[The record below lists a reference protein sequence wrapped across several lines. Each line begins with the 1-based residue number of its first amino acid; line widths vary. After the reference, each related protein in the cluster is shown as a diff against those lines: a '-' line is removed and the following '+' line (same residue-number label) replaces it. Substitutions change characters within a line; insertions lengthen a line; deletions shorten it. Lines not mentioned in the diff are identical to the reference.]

1 MTAMEYSDPALATE
15 SPLSASELRDAD
27 ALVREAGWN
36 QTNADWRI
44 FLDLGHV
51 HAVRNSDARVV
62 ATAATLPHEGKF
74 AWISMVLVS
83 ADYRRQGLA
92 SRLMRRC
99 IDDLTTS
106 GLIPILDATP
116 DGRAVY
122 RALGFED
129 MWGYHRMALRTPPAR
144 PPAPDK
150 QIEVYSIGDSVWP
163 SLCDY
168 DAAAFGARR
177 DAMLGR
183 LRGRLPQAELY
194 AARGGKITGL
204 LLGRDGRSANQ
215 LGPLIADD
223 DETALALLQRAMSAI
238 EPPIYLD
245 LADAKRGLRGWLET
259 TGFSDVRPLTRMAL
273 GSSRRF
279 DDPRR
284 TYAVAGPEFG

>member
-1 MTAMEYSDPALATE
+1 MTAMAYSDPALATE
-15 SPLSASELRDAD
+15 SPLTVTELGDAN

-44 FLDLGHV
+44 FLDLGHAY
-51 HAVRNSDARVV
+51 AVRNSDARVV

-106 GLIPILDATP
+106 GLIPVLDATP

-129 MWGYHRMALRTPPAR
+129 LWGYHRMALRAPPSFAQDLDER
-144 PPAPDK
+144 
-150 QIEVYSIGDSVWP
+150 IEVHSIADSVWS

-194 AARGGKITGL
+194 AARGGKISGL

-223 DETALALLQRAMSAI
+223 DETALALLQRAISAI
-238 EPPIYLD
+238 EAPIYLD
-245 LADAKRGLRGWLET
+245 LADTKSGLRAGLET
-259 TGFSDVRPLTRMAL
+259 IGFSDVRPLTRMAL
-273 GSSRRF
+273 GSRRRF
-279 DDPRR
+279 DDPQR

>member
-1 MTAMEYSDPALATE
+1 MMAYSDPALATE
-15 SPLSASELRDAD
+15 SPLTASELGDAD
-27 ALVREAGWN
+27 VLVQEAGWN
-36 QTNADWRI
+36 QTDADWRI
-44 FLDLGHV
+44 FLDLGQV
-51 HAVRNSDARVV
+51 YAVRNSDDRVV

-92 SRLMRRC
+92 SRLLRRC
-99 IDDLTTS
+99 IDNLTTS
-106 GLIPILDATP
+106 GLIPVLDATP

-129 MWGYHRMALRTPPAR
+129 IWGYHRMALRAPPASSHDPNER
-144 PPAPDK
+144 
-150 QIEVYSIGDSVWP
+150 IEVHSIADSVWP

-194 AARGGKITGL
+194 AVRGGKISGL

-223 DETALALLQRAMSAI
+223 DETALALLQRAISAI

-245 LADAKRGLRGWLET
+245 FADAKNRLRGWLET

-273 GSSRRF
+273 GNHGRF

>member
-1 MTAMEYSDPALATE
+1 MAQSDPALTTE
-15 SPLSASELRDAD
+15 SPLTANELSDVE
-27 ALVREAGWN
+27 ALVSEAGWN
-36 QTNADWRI
+36 QTGADWRI

-51 HAVRNSDARVV
+51 YAVRNNDARVI
-62 ATAATLPHEGKF
+62 ASAATLPHDGKF

-83 ADYRRQGLA
+83 AEYRRQGLA

-99 IDDLTTS
+99 IDDLTAA
-106 GLIPILDATP
+106 GLTPVLDATP

-122 RALGFED
+122 RALGFKD
-129 MWGYHRMALRTPPAR
+129 IWGYHRMALR
-144 PPAPDK
+144 APQALPSALDER
-150 QIEVYSIGDSVWP
+150 IEVHSITDSVWP

-177 DAMLGR
+177 DAMLSR
-183 LRGRLPQAELY
+183 LRGRLPQGELY

-204 LLGRDGRSANQ
+204 LMGRDGRSANQ

-223 DETALALLQRAMSAI
+223 DETAMALLQRAVSAI
-238 EPPIYLD
+238 TAPIYLD
-245 LADAKRGLRGWLET
+245 IADDKSRLRGWLET
-259 TGFSDVRPLTRMAL
+259 IGFTDIRPLTRMML

-279 DDPRR
+279 DDPER

>member
-1 MTAMEYSDPALATE
+1 MTYSDPALATE
-15 SPLSASELRDAD
+15 SPLTASELEDAD

-36 QTNADWRI
+36 QTDADWRI
-44 FLDLGHV
+44 FLDLGHIY
-51 HAVRNSDARVV
+51 AVRNSDARVI
-62 ATAATLPHEGKF
+62 ATAATLPHDGKF

-83 ADYRRQGLA
+83 ADYRRQALA

-106 GLIPILDATP
+106 GLIPVLDATP

-122 RALGFED
+122 RALGFQD
-129 MWGYHRMALRTPPAR
+129 IWGYHRMALHTR
-144 PPAPDK
+144 PTLPNGPNDR
-150 QIEVYSIGDSVWP
+150 IEVHSIVDSVWP

-194 AARGGKITGL
+194 GARGGRITGL

-223 DETALALLQRAMSAI
+223 DETALALLQRALSAI
-238 EPPIYLD
+238 EAPIYLD
-245 LADAKRGLRGWLET
+245 VADDKSRLRGWLET
-259 TGFSDVRPLTRMAL
+259 TGFSDVRPLTRMLL
-273 GSSRRF
+273 GSDRRF

>member
-1 MTAMEYSDPALATE
+1 V
-15 SPLSASELRDAD
+15 D

-36 QTNADWRI
+36 QTGADWRI

-51 HAVRNSDARVV
+51 YAVRNSDARVI
-62 ATAATLPHEGKF
+62 ATAATLPHDGKF
-74 AWISMVLVS
+74 AWISMVLVT

-92 SRLMRRC
+92 SRLLRRC

-106 GLIPILDATP
+106 GLIPVLDATP

-129 MWGYHRMALRTPPAR
+129 IWGYRRMALRTPSALPRALDER
-144 PPAPDK
+144 
-150 QIEVYSIGDSVWP
+150 IEIHSIADSVWP

-177 DAMLGR
+177 DAMLSR
-183 LRGRLPQAELY
+183 LRGRLPQADLY

-204 LLGRDGRSANQ
+204 LLGRDGRSANH

-223 DETALALLQRAMSAI
+223 DETAMALLQRAMSAI
-238 EPPIYLD
+238 EAPIYLD
-245 LADAKRGLRGWLET
+245 IADAKSGLRAWLEA
-259 TGFSDVRPLTRMAL
+259 TGFTDVRPLTRMML

-279 DDPRR
+279 DDPER
-284 TYAVAGPEFG
+284 TYAVVGPEFG